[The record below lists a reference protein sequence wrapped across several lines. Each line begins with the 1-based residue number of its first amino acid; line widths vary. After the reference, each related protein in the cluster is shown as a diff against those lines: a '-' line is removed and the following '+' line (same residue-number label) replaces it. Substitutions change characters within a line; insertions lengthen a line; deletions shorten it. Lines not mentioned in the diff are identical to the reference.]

1 MKDTTKNSVN
11 LQKYDKIKR
20 NIYKD
25 YWRRIVTMSKNEKMS
40 ESEKDQLIDAQKQVI
55 GILFEVIKRLQ
66 TNNDLDQ
73 EYFEIMQ
80 KDDKNNKRIQD
91 IINER
96 EENSKIVG
104 RLLEQLET

>member
-1 MKDTTKNSVN
+1 
-11 LQKYDKIKR
+11 
-20 NIYKD
+20 
-25 YWRRIVTMSKNEKMS
+25 MSENEKMS

-66 TNNDLDQ
+66 TNNDLDE
-73 EYFEIMQ
+73 EYFKIMQ
-80 KDDKNNKRIQD
+80 KDDKNNERIQD

>member
-1 MKDTTKNSVN
+1 
-11 LQKYDKIKR
+11 
-20 NIYKD
+20 
-25 YWRRIVTMSKNEKMS
+25 MSENEKMS

-66 TNNDLDQ
+66 TNNDLDE
-73 EYFEIMQ
+73 EYFKIMQ
-80 KDDKNNKRIQD
+80 KEDKNNKRIQD

>member
-1 MKDTTKNSVN
+1 
-11 LQKYDKIKR
+11 
-20 NIYKD
+20 
-25 YWRRIVTMSKNEKMS
+25 MSKNEKMS

-66 TNNDLDQ
+66 TNNDLDG
-73 EYFEIMQ
+73 EYFKIMQ
-80 KDDKNNKRIQD
+80 KEDKNNKRLQD

>member
-1 MKDTTKNSVN
+1 
-11 LQKYDKIKR
+11 
-20 NIYKD
+20 
-25 YWRRIVTMSKNEKMS
+25 MSENKKMS

-66 TNNDLDQ
+66 TNNDLDE
-73 EYFEIMQ
+73 EYFKIMQ